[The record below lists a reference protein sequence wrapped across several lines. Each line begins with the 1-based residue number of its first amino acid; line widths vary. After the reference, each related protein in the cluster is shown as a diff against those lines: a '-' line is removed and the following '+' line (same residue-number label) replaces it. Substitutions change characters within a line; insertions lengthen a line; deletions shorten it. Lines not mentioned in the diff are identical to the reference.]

1 VTTDVYKNT
10 RPNTLEL
17 DSKRAVLV
25 FELLKL
31 SSRLFLS
38 SPPVLKFQI
47 PPSRTMGKDRTKK
60 VS

>member
-1 VTTDVYKNT
+1 MTIDVYKNT

-25 FELLKL
+25 FELLRI

-38 SPPVLKFQI
+38 SPPVLKFRPATPNLGEGQNKET
-47 PPSRTMGKDRTKK
+47 P
-60 VS
+60 